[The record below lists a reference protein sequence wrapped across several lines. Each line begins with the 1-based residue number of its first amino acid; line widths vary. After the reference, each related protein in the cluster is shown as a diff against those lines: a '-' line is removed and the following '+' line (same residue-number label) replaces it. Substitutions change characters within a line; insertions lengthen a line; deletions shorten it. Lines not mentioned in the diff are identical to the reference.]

1 MSSLKKQL
9 KSIWRQGWPA
19 ENSCFRVK
27 HTIFANAKLASESL
41 VGKLVQKQIIWHQG
55 ENFVP
60 PYNLY

>member
-1 MSSLKKQL
+1 MTSIKKQL
-9 KSIWRQGWPA
+9 KSIWRLGLPA

-41 VGKLVQKQIIWHQG
+41 VGKLVKKQIILHQG
-55 ENFVP
+55 ENFIP